1 MLHCTFFEICQ
12 FKPCN
17 FNPFAEMMKCA
28 TTQWSD
34 WSECSNNCG
43 TGMRQRSRELKN
55 PDILPSMCSVEFMEK
70 EACEGKCMDE
80 HLRKTGR
87 DKLADN
93 FEVRHTYEI
102 DLNDPCAVTPWSDWS
117 PCTATLCGRGVRE
130 RWRMFL
136 RKSAQQM
143 NCGYEIM
150 ERNICFGAIPD
161 CRKAFMM
168 KNFTGIISSY
178 P

>member
-1 MLHCTFFEICQ
+1 
-12 FKPCN
+12 
-17 FNPFAEMMKCA
+17 MKCA
-28 TTQWSD
+28 TTPWTD
-34 WSECSNNCG
+34 WTECSTNCG
-43 TGMRQRSRELKN
+43 TGMRQRSREIRN
-55 PDILPSMCSVEFMEK
+55 PDILPSMCSVDLMEK
-70 EACEGKCMDE
+70 ESCQGKCME
-80 HLRKTGR
+80 ETPRKTGR
-87 DKLADN
+87 DKLANN

-150 ERNICFGAIPD
+150 ERNICYGAIPD

-168 KNFTGIISSY
+168 KNFTGINSSFFLSKNNKTVSDLIGKCSIFSY
-178 P
+178 PQT

>member
-1 MLHCTFFEICQ
+1 
-12 FKPCN
+12 
-17 FNPFAEMMKCA
+17 
-28 TTQWSD
+28 
-34 WSECSNNCG
+34 
-43 TGMRQRSRELKN
+43 MRQRSRELRN
-55 PDILPSMCSVEFMEK
+55 PDILPSMCTVDLMEK
-70 EACEGKCMDE
+70 ESCEGKCMGE
-80 HLRKTGR
+80 TPRKTGR
-87 DKLADN
+87 DKLANN

-150 ERNICFGAIPD
+150 ERNICYGAIPD

-168 KNFTGIISSY
+168 KNFTGMIKMTLSLLIKINYLFYHNIYSTANYDVFMFPIMMHLETRSSLII
-178 P
+178 